1 MIVYTAGGFMK
12 NSNSFELL
20 IAHDKKIGE
29 AYKKLC
35 MDLINNDFEQS
46 KVSCKNIL
54 ELIKIETSM
63 LDKMTKEELEYYV
76 DLADI
81 IFTMDEVDDE
91 TYRASEKIVQ
101 TYMAKFEKP
110 LEYDFSDEEEDFE
123 KLSRIIPDFAFTQEE
138 LDRYFQYN
146 QTYKYNAMCYASK
159 IILNDELCIKSNNSK
174 FYDLLRK
181 KCIHNLIYYAY
192 HSYEVECYILSHNMQ
207 MDYVPEIYDDYFNPL
222 NVEECKKIISKWK
235 DASDNQNP
243 DCCFT
248 NLEDTYKLKCY
259 LHSLE
264 RTELTNIFDY
274 ILHLKEEHSSKML
287 DYYENIVL
295 EKIDDL
301 SR

>member
-1 MIVYTAGGFMK
+1 MK

-101 TYMAKFEKP
+101 TYMAKFVVGA
-110 LEYDFSDEEEDFE
+110 S
-123 KLSRIIPDFAFTQEE
+123 IICAFGIVD
-138 LDRYFQYN
+138 LIF
-146 QTYKYNAMCYASK
+146 
-159 IILNDELCIKSNNSK
+159 II
-174 FYDLLRK
+174 
-181 KCIHNLIYYAY
+181 
-192 HSYEVECYILSHNMQ
+192 
-207 MDYVPEIYDDYFNPL
+207 
-222 NVEECKKIISKWK
+222 
-235 DASDNQNP
+235 
-243 DCCFT
+243 
-248 NLEDTYKLKCY
+248 
-259 LHSLE
+259 
-264 RTELTNIFDY
+264 IFDFF
-274 ILHLKEEHSSKML
+274 LKNCVFL
-287 DYYENIVL
+287 
-295 EKIDDL
+295 
-301 SR
+301 